1 MRILRIFL
9 ALVAGI
15 VLVAGTWLAW
25 QWNLRPSVNGYASEL
40 AIAPADSAATAADS
54 LRVTF
59 LGVSTLLFR
68 DATAAVLIDGFFT
81 RPGLVRTALGK
92 IEPDAARIDAALR
105 MAGIEHLDAVVTG
118 HSHYDHAMDAADVA
132 SRTGAVIVGSE
143 STANIARGRDFPED
157 RIRVVRGT
165 DSVSFGD
172 LTVTLV
178 PSRHFPH
185 GQAMG
190 ELTEPLAA
198 PARAT
203 AYLEGGSFSIF
214 VERAGHAA
222 MVQSS
227 AGYVEGALAGRKADV
242 VFLGIGL
249 LGTRDAAYRDAYW
262 RETVAAVGAKRVIPI
277 HWDDFTRGLEQPLV
291 ALPFL
296 LDRVDVAM
304 AFVRERAER
313 ENIDVGWPAVA
324 EPFDP
329 FARAAG
335 AAGIRGAP

>member
-1 MRILRIFL
+1 MRILRIFV
-9 ALVAGI
+9 ALVAGLL
-15 VLVAGTWLAW
+15 VVAGTWLAW
-25 QWNLRPSVNGYASEL
+25 QWNLRPSVYGYASEL
-40 AIAPADSAATAADS
+40 AIAPADSAAGADG

-68 DATAAVLIDGFFT
+68 DAKTAVMTDGFFT
-81 RPGLVRTALGK
+81 RPGLVRTALGR
-92 IEPDAARIDAALR
+92 IEPDAERIDAALK
-105 MAGIEHLDAVVTG
+105 MAGIEHLDAIVTG
-118 HSHYDHAMDAADVA
+118 HSHYDHAMDTADVA

-143 STANIARGRDFPED
+143 STANTARGRDFPES
-157 RIRVVRGT
+157 RIHVVRGT
-165 DSVSFGD
+165 ETLSFGD
-172 LTVTLV
+172 LTVTVV

-185 GQAMG
+185 GQGMG
-190 ELTEPLAA
+190 EITRPLAT
-198 PARAT
+198 PARVT
-203 AYLEGGSFSIF
+203 EYLEGGSFSIF
-214 VERAGHAA
+214 VERAGRTAL
-222 MVQSS
+222 VQSS

-249 LGTRDAAYRDAYW
+249 LGTKDDAYRDAYW

-304 AFVRERAER
+304 AFVRERAGR
-313 ENIDVGWPAVA
+313 DRIDVRWPAVA

-329 FARAAG
+329 FEGLAA
-335 AAGIRGAP
+335 AASSGNPP